1 MAETED
7 DIDIALLEDNAQ
19 EWNHQLELE
28 RRMQMEEKASPDP
41 HLIQV
46 LEDIRRAVALLQNIP
61 ERQYP
66 VVADL
71 RKRLEIEAEF
81 LSSRQTITL
90 NNLVKAARGLLGK
103 FEKGG
108 DEDGSNT
115 EGNF

>member
-1 MAETED
+1 MAETEN
-7 DIDIALLEDNAQ
+7 DIGMLEDNAQ
-19 EWNHQLELE
+19 AWNYQLELE
-28 RRMQMEEKASPDP
+28 ARRKQEESASPDP
-41 HLIQV
+41 HLVQV
-46 LEDIRRAVALLQNIP
+46 LEDLRRAVALLKNIP

-71 RKRLEIEAEF
+71 RKRLGIEAEF
-81 LSSRQTITL
+81 LRSRQTITL

-108 DEDGSNT
+108 NEDGSNT

>member
-7 DIDIALLEDNAQ
+7 DIGMIEDNAQ
-19 EWNHQLELE
+19 EWHHQLELE
-28 RRMQMEEKASPDP
+28 RRMQMEKASPDP
-41 HLIQV
+41 HLVQV
-46 LEDIRRAVALLQNIP
+46 LEDIRRAVALLRNIP

-108 DEDGSNT
+108 NEDGSNT